1 MTYAQLVRFLPLVV
15 LLGLFAC
22 QDTPPGDGGNN
33 GTASSLS
40 TSAGPEE
47 VLREWHR
54 HFDNNRF
61 EAARQLSTD
70 KMRLML
76 DDLEAI
82 LSEMD
87 LDSSIIQTNFL
98 ELKCTESGD
107 EATCSGLIKDPEL
120 NEIYRDSFFLVKQNG
135 RWLVDLTEDVFEEVE
150 DAENALFNEF

>member
-1 MTYAQLVRFLPLVV
+1 MTYRQFFRYLPLVL
-15 LLGLFAC
+15 LLGIFAC
-22 QDTPPGDGGNN
+22 QDTP
-33 GTASSLS
+33 TAEEVEQGIAPSLPK
-40 TSAGPEE
+40 SASPEE

-61 EAARQLSTD
+61 EAARQLSTE
-70 KMRLML
+70 KMSLML

-120 NEIYRDSFFLVKQNG
+120 DEIYRDSFFLVRQNG

-150 DAENALFNEF
+150 DTDTELFEEF